1 MKKCGKCGGNN
12 EDGAKFCADCGAQL
26 NPGSMDR
33 RVITVGRHPQNNVV
47 ISAGGISNKH
57 CELIVQGGAVTIRDL
72 TSTNGT
78 YVNGAKITE
87 KQLKS
92 GDNVML
98 GKLYSFDWQ
107 SAIRVGEAPVPPSAE
122 PSSAKGVYIVGRA
135 PECDRVIDNFK
146 VSRRH
151 CKLFKEGST
160 WFVEDL
166 GSSNGTFVNGKRITR
181 EALKP
186 GDIITVGG
194 TPFTLDQLMGGSKV
208 SLEGLN
214 IEAQHLAYHSNEGKK
229 LIDDISLTIGPGQF
243 IGLIGPSGAG
253 KTTLMY
259 LLCGINNPSHG
270 DVKINGESLVRNPD
284 NFKGVFGYVP
294 QDDILHREL
303 EVMESLMYTGKLR
316 LGHKFDES
324 TIAERATSVIHKLHL
339 EEARNVRIGSPEK
352 KGISGG
358 QRKKV
363 NLGQELMTD
372 PNILVLDEPTSGL
385 DPKSDKEVMTILRGI
400 ADTGRTVLLTTHNIS
415 ESNFKFLTHVIVLAK
430 TGKLAYYGPASEAAA
445 WFGVNDVVDIFDS
458 LEKMTPEQWKEKY
471 RRSAYY
477 ANYAALDTTSVRNT
491 PVSVVNRAEI
501 DPFNQ
506 FLTLTSRYFT
516 IKIRDTWNLIFLL
529 IQAPVIGLLINLLF
543 NDNDLKIHPV
553 FILVI
558 STIWL
563 GTSNAVR
570 EIVNEKSIFKRE
582 RMVNLSIGSY
592 IASKFA
598 ILFLFS
604 ILQSLVLI
612 AITTSKFNF
621 SNEASLFGVLVFT
634 SFTATVMGLLISAYA
649 KTEAFALTILPLVLI
664 PTVIFGGLVQ
674 PFNKMAEGVKAFAA
688 IWLSRWS
695 YELSLIIATD
705 KGTEALGFKE
715 GNTGLDL
722 AIIGLMFVV
731 FLVALVVRL
740 AGAER
745 R

>member
-1 MKKCGKCGGNN
+1 MKNCSNCGSANN
-12 EDGAKFCADCGAQL
+12 DVAKFCVDCGT
-26 NPGSMDR
+26 PMGSGSYGK
-33 RVITVGRHPQNNVV
+33 RVITVGRGSQNDIVV
-47 ISAGGISNKH
+47 SASGVSNRH
-57 CELIVQGGAVTIRDL
+57 CDLIVDGGSVTIRDQA
-72 TSTNGT
+72 STNGT
-78 YVNGAKITE
+78 FVNGVKVSDKT
-87 KQLKS
+87 LRS
-92 GDNVML
+92 GDKVTL
-98 GKLYSFDWQ
+98 GKQYDFDWQ
-107 SAIRVGEAPVPPSAE
+107 TAALGKGA
-122 PSSAKGVYIVGRA
+122 PSSSSCNHSVSSGEYIIGRA

-146 VSRRH
+146 VSRKH
-151 CKLFKEGST
+151 CKLFREGST
-160 WFVEDL
+160 WYVQDL
-166 GSSNGTFVNGKRITR
+166 GSSNGTFVNGKRVTKAAIQ
-181 EALKP
+181 P
-186 GDIITVGG
+186 GEIITVGG
-194 TPFTLDQLMGGSKV
+194 TPFTLDQLLAGSKL
-208 SLEGLN
+208 SLDGLT
-214 IEAQHLAYHSNEGKK
+214 IEARNLTFQTNEGKK
-229 LIDDISLTIGPGQF
+229 LIDDISLTVEPGQF
-243 IGLIGPSGAG
+243 IGLIGPAGAG

-259 LLCGINNPSHG
+259 LLCGINSPTHG

-303 EVMESLMYTGKLR
+303 EVTESLMYTGRLR
-316 LGHKFDES
+316 LGHKFDDS
-324 TIAERATSVIHKLHL
+324 AIAERATSVIHKLHL

-385 DPKSDKEVMTILRGI
+385 DPKSDREVMTILRDI

-430 TGKLAYYGPASEAAA
+430 TGKLAYFGPASEAAA

-458 LEKMTPEQWKEKY
+458 LEKMTPGQWKEKY
-471 RRSAYY
+471 RKSAYY
-477 ANYAALDTTSVRNT
+477 ANYAALDSTSIRNT
-491 PVSVVNRAEI
+491 PVSAVNRAEI
-501 DPFNQ
+501 DPLNQ

-543 NDNDLKIHPV
+543 NNGDLKTHPV

-563 GTSNAVR
+563 GTSNAIR

-592 IASKFA
+592 IGSKFA
-598 ILFLFS
+598 VLFLFS
-604 ILQSLVLI
+604 ILQTLVLVV
-612 AITTSKFNF
+612 ITTAKFNF
-621 SNEASLFGVLVFT
+621 LNEAALFGVLVLT

-674 PFNKMAEGVKAFAA
+674 PFGKMAQGVKAFAA
-688 IWLSRWS
+688 IWLSRWA
-695 YELSLIIATD
+695 YELSLITSTEG
-705 KGTEALGFKE
+705 GTAALKFSE
-715 GNTGLDL
+715 NNAWLDL
-722 AIIGLMFVV
+722 AVIGLMFVV
-731 FLVALVVRL
+731 FLVALAIRL
-740 AGAER
+740 ASTER

>member
-1 MKKCGKCGGNN
+1 MKNCSNCGSVNN
-12 EDGAKFCADCGAQL
+12 DVAKFCVDCGT
-26 NPGSMDR
+26 PIGSGSYDK
-33 RVITVGRHPQNNVV
+33 RVIAVGRSSQNDIIV
-47 ISAGGISNKH
+47 SASGVSNKH
-57 CELIVQGGAVTIRDL
+57 CDLVVDGGTVTIRDQA
-72 TSTNGT
+72 STNGT
-78 YVNGAKITE
+78 FVNGVRITE
-87 KQLKS
+87 KLLQR
-92 GDNVML
+92 GDTVML
-98 GKLYSFDWQ
+98 GRQYTFDWQ
-107 SAIRVGEAPVPPSAE
+107 SAVSGSRAPASDSREHSVARAE
-122 PSSAKGVYIVGRA
+122 YIIGRA

-146 VSRRH
+146 VSRKH
-151 CKLFKEGST
+151 CKLYREGNS
-160 WFVEDL
+160 WFVQDL
-166 GSSNGTFVNGKRITR
+166 GSSNGTFVNGKRVIR
-181 EALKP
+181 EAVQT

-194 TPFTLDQLMGGSKV
+194 TPFTLEQLMSGSKV

-214 IEAQHLAYHSNEGKK
+214 IDAQHLTFSTNEGKK

-243 IGLIGPSGAG
+243 IGLTGPAGAG

-259 LLCGINNPSHG
+259 LLCGINRPTHG

-303 EVMESLMYTGKLR
+303 EVTESLMYTGKLR
-316 LGHKFDES
+316 LGHKFDDS
-324 TIAERATSVIHKLHL
+324 AIAERATSVIHKLRL

-430 TGKLAYYGPASEAAA
+430 TGKLAYFGPASEAAT

-458 LEKMTPEQWKEKY
+458 LERMTPEQWKEKY

-477 ANYAALDTTSVRNT
+477 ANYAAPDTTSIRNT
-491 PVSVVNRAEI
+491 PVSTVNRAVI

-516 IKIRDTWNLIFLL
+516 IKLRDTWNLVFLL
-529 IQAPVIGLLINLLF
+529 IQAPVIGLLINLLY
-543 NDNDLKIHPV
+543 NDGDLKTHPV
-553 FILVI
+553 FNLVI

-592 IASKFA
+592 IGSKFA

-621 SNEASLFGVLVFT
+621 SGEVSLFGVLVLT

-674 PFNKMAEGVKAFAA
+674 PFDKMAEGVKAFAA

-695 YELSLIIATD
+695 YELSLIIATEG
-705 KGTEALGFKE
+705 GTTVLGFSE
-715 GNTGLDL
+715 DNTGLDL
-722 AIIGLMFVV
+722 AVIGLMFVV
-731 FLVALVVRL
+731 FLVALVVKLSR
-740 AGAER
+740 GGR

>member
-1 MKKCGKCGGNN
+1 MKNCSNCGSANN
-12 EDGAKFCADCGAQL
+12 DVAKFCVDCGT
-26 NPGSMDR
+26 PMGSGSYGK
-33 RVITVGRHPQNNVV
+33 RVITVGRGSQNDIVV
-47 ISAGGISNKH
+47 SASGVSNRH
-57 CELIVQGGAVTIRDL
+57 CDLIVDGGSVTIRDQA
-72 TSTNGT
+72 STNGT
-78 YVNGAKITE
+78 FVNGVKVSDKT
-87 KQLKS
+87 LRS
-92 GDNVML
+92 GDKVTL
-98 GKLYSFDWQ
+98 GKQYDFDWQ
-107 SAIRVGEAPVPPSAE
+107 TAALGKGA
-122 PSSAKGVYIVGRA
+122 PSSSSRNHSVSSGEYIIGRA

-146 VSRRH
+146 VSRKH
-151 CKLFKEGST
+151 CKLFREGST
-160 WFVEDL
+160 WYVQDL
-166 GSSNGTFVNGKRITR
+166 GSSNGTFVNGKRVTKAAIQ
-181 EALKP
+181 P
-186 GDIITVGG
+186 GEIITVGG
-194 TPFTLDQLMGGSKV
+194 TPFTLDQLLAGSKL
-208 SLEGLN
+208 SLDGLT
-214 IEAQHLAYHSNEGKK
+214 IEARNLTFQTNEGKK
-229 LIDDISLTIGPGQF
+229 LIDDISLTVEPGQF
-243 IGLIGPSGAG
+243 IGLIGPAGAG

-259 LLCGINNPSHG
+259 LLCGINSPTHG

-303 EVMESLMYTGKLR
+303 EVTESLMYTGRLR
-316 LGHKFDES
+316 LGHKFDDS
-324 TIAERATSVIHKLHL
+324 AIAERATSVIHKLHL

-385 DPKSDKEVMTILRGI
+385 DPKSDREVMTILRDI

-430 TGKLAYYGPASEAAA
+430 TGKLAYFGPASEAAA

-458 LEKMTPEQWKEKY
+458 LEKMTPGQWKEKY
-471 RRSAYY
+471 RKSAYY
-477 ANYAALDTTSVRNT
+477 ANYAALDSTSIRNT
-491 PVSVVNRAEI
+491 PVSAVNRAEI
-501 DPFNQ
+501 DPLNQ

-543 NDNDLKIHPV
+543 NNGDLKTHPV

-563 GTSNAVR
+563 GTSNAIR

-592 IASKFA
+592 IGSKFA
-598 ILFLFS
+598 VLFLFS
-604 ILQSLVLI
+604 ILQTLVLVV
-612 AITTSKFNF
+612 ITTAKFNF
-621 SNEASLFGVLVFT
+621 LNEAALFGVLVLT

-674 PFNKMAEGVKAFAA
+674 PFGKMAQGVKAFAA
-688 IWLSRWS
+688 IWLSRWA
-695 YELSLIIATD
+695 YELSLITSTEG
-705 KGTEALGFKE
+705 GTAALKFSE
-715 GNTGLDL
+715 NNAWLDL
-722 AIIGLMFVV
+722 AVIGLMFVV
-731 FLVALVVRL
+731 FLVALAIRL
-740 AGAER
+740 ASTER

>member
-1 MKKCGKCGGNN
+1 MKNCSSCGSVNN
-12 EDGAKFCADCGAQL
+12 DVAKFCVDCGAL
-26 NPGSMDR
+26 IGVTASKNST
-33 RVITVGRHPQNNVV
+33 VKVGRNTVNDLV
-47 ISAGGISNKH
+47 ISASGISNFH
-57 CELIVQGGAVTIRDL
+57 CELVISGGSVTIRDL
-72 TSTNGT
+72 SSTNGT
-78 YVNGAKITE
+78 FVNGVRITE
-87 KQLKS
+87 KLLQKS
-92 GDNVML
+92 DTVTL
-98 GKLYSFDWQ
+98 GRQYNFDWQ
-107 SAIRVGEAPVPPSAE
+107 TVVQGGGVPASNSREHSVARGE
-122 PSSAKGVYIVGRA
+122 YIIGRA

-146 VSRRH
+146 VSRKH
-151 CKLFKEGST
+151 CKLYRDGNS
-160 WFVEDL
+160 WFIQDL
-166 GSSNGTFVNGKRITR
+166 GSSNGTFVNGRRVTR
-181 EALKP
+181 EAVQP
-186 GDIITVGG
+186 RDIITVGG
-194 TPFTLDQLMGGSKV
+194 TPFTLEQLMSGSKV

-214 IEAQHLAYHSNEGKK
+214 IEALHLTFNTNEGKK

-243 IGLIGPSGAG
+243 IGLIGPAGAG

-259 LLCGINNPSHG
+259 LLCGINRPTHG

-303 EVMESLMYTGKLR
+303 EVTESLMYTGKLR
-316 LGHKFDES
+316 LGHKFDDS
-324 TIAERATSVIHKLHL
+324 AIAERATSVIQKLRL

-430 TGKLAYYGPASEAAA
+430 TGKLAYFGPASEAAA

-471 RRSAYY
+471 RKSAYY
-477 ANYAALDTTSVRNT
+477 SNYAAPDTTSIRNT
-491 PVSVVNRAEI
+491 PVSTVNRAVI

-516 IKIRDTWNLIFLL
+516 IKLRDTWNLAFLL

-592 IASKFA
+592 IGSKFA

-621 SNEASLFGVLVFT
+621 SNEVSLFGVLIFT

-674 PFNKMAEGVKAFAA
+674 PFNKMAEGVQAFAA

-705 KGTEALGFKE
+705 KGTEALGFSE
-715 GNTGLDL
+715 NNTGLDL
-722 AIIGLMFVV
+722 AVIGLMFVV
-731 FLVALVVRL
+731 FLVALVIRL

>member
-1 MKKCGKCGGNN
+1 MKNCSNCGSVNN
-12 EDGAKFCADCGAQL
+12 DVAKFCVDCGT
-26 NPGSMDR
+26 PMGSGSYDK
-33 RVITVGRHPQNNVV
+33 RVIAVGRSSQNDIIV
-47 ISAGGISNKH
+47 SASGVSNKH
-57 CELIVQGGAVTIRDL
+57 CDLVVDGGTVTIRDQA
-72 TSTNGT
+72 STNGT
-78 YVNGAKITE
+78 FVNGVRITE
-87 KQLKS
+87 KLLQR
-92 GDNVML
+92 GDTVML
-98 GKLYSFDWQ
+98 GRQYNFDWE
-107 SAIRVGEAPVPPSAE
+107 SAVSGSGAPVSDSREHSVARAE
-122 PSSAKGVYIVGRA
+122 YIIGRA

-146 VSRRH
+146 VSRKH
-151 CKLFKEGST
+151 CKLYREGNS
-160 WFVEDL
+160 WFVQDL
-166 GSSNGTFVNGKRITR
+166 GSSNGTFVNGKRVIR
-181 EALKP
+181 EAVQT

-194 TPFTLDQLMGGSKV
+194 TPFTLEQLMSGSKV

-214 IEAQHLAYHSNEGKK
+214 IDAQHLTFSTNEGKK

-243 IGLIGPSGAG
+243 IGLIGPAGAG

-259 LLCGINNPSHG
+259 LLCGINRPTHG
-270 DVKINGESLVRNPD
+270 DVKINGETLVRNPD

-303 EVMESLMYTGKLR
+303 EVTESLMYTGKLR
-316 LGHKFDES
+316 LGHKFDDS
-324 TIAERATSVIHKLHL
+324 AIAERATSVIHKLRL

-430 TGKLAYYGPASEAAA
+430 TGKLAYFGPASEAAA

-458 LEKMTPEQWKEKY
+458 LERMTPEQWKEKY

-477 ANYAALDTTSVRNT
+477 ANYAAPDTTSIRNT
-491 PVSVVNRAEI
+491 PVSTVNRAVI

-516 IKIRDTWNLIFLL
+516 IKLRDTWNLVFLL

-543 NDNDLKIHPV
+543 NDGDLKTHPV

-592 IASKFA
+592 IGSKFA

-621 SNEASLFGVLVFT
+621 SNEVSLFGVLVLT

-674 PFNKMAEGVKAFAA
+674 PFDKMAEGVKAFAA

-695 YELSLIIATD
+695 YELSLIIATEG
-705 KGTEALGFKE
+705 GTTVLGFSE
-715 GNTGLDL
+715 NNTVLDL
-722 AIIGLMFVV
+722 AVIGLMFVV
-731 FLVALVVRL
+731 FLVALVVKLSR
-740 AGAER
+740 GER